1 MVPGLDAAP
10 LALADM
16 AIGEEGVVDGYPHG
30 GPFTSTA
37 AEVLAISN
45 ERVADIYGE
54 SSTVREVATLAAD
67 VQPGNSG
74 GPLITLDGRVAGLVF
89 ARNSEHANLGYATT
103 IAQLE
108 PLLEDAPGLTTPVK
122 PGHCVAG

>member
-1 MVPGLDAAP
+1 MG
-10 LALADM
+10 
-16 AIGEEGVVDGYPHG
+16 INEEGVIDGYPHG
-30 GPFTSTA
+30 GPFISTP
-37 AEVLAISN
+37 AEVRAISN

-54 SSTVREVATLAAD
+54 SASVREVATLAAD

-89 ARNSEHANLGYATT
+89 ARNSEHANVGYATT

-108 PLLEDAPGLTTPVK
+108 PLLDDARGLTTPVK
-122 PGHCVAG
+122 PGHCVSG